1 MVRHRIDEIIL
12 ILSQENI
19 AEVFNIENLIEIKID
34 RRSYC
39 SLQKINY
46 FLEWFEKFS
55 YISLF
60 ILQRR
65 YKNKSCCIIVFL

>member
-1 MVRHRIDEIIL
+1 MVRHRTDEIIL

-46 FLEWFEKFS
+46 FLE
-55 YISLF
+55 
-60 ILQRR
+60 
-65 YKNKSCCIIVFL
+65 